1 MRSVLLRWAAAMLL
15 VGKAFAPTSNTTA
28 APDKA
33 SNGTDVVAVPLPVT
47 ADMLSYQTMGLV
59 AGVIIIGAAG
69 GIGGGG
75 VLVPVLMISENI
87 GPHGAIPMSKL
98 TIFGSAVCQLAL
110 NSRKRHARDPRRP
123 LIDYE
128 ATLMLEPPT
137 LLGTVYGVVLN
148 RMTPRWIIA
157 TLLMLF
163 LGITTY
169 RTSAKGYT
177 LYARESVL
185 SPRSRSKL
193 GQPHD
198 DSASDESVELES
210 SGEVAEKAVLLVPWG
225 IVVQL
230 FVVWCVVFIAALLRR
245 TTAADCGILYWG
257 VLVALTAFVALL
269 SRGEWRRNSASV
281 PARSPIGSGSSLYSL
296 PYLLHSQWTSSA
308 GATPASWIHPF
319 GRRCEVGLG

>member
-1 MRSVLLRWAAAMLL
+1 MDMRSVELLWAAAMMLL
-15 VGKAFAPTSNTTA
+15 VGEALAPSSNTTA
-28 APDKA
+28 ALPGSDA
-33 SNGTDVVAVPLPVT
+33 VPVAVPLPVT
-47 ADMLSYQTMGLV
+47 ADMLSYQSMGVV
-59 AGVIIIGAAG
+59 AIVIIIGAAG

-110 NSRKRHARDPRRP
+110 NSRKRHTHDPRRP

-128 ATLMLEPPT
+128 TALMLEPPT

-163 LGITTY
+163 LAITTW
-169 RTSAKGYT
+169 RTAAKSYT
-177 LYARESVL
+177 LYARESGL

-193 GQPHD
+193 GRPRD
-198 DSASDESVELES
+198 DGTSDESVELES
-210 SGEVAEKAVLLVPWG
+210 SGEAAEQVGAPPIPWRIVIQLL
-225 IVVQL
+225 
-230 FVVWCVVFIAALLRR
+230 VVWCVIFTAALLRR

-257 VLVALTAFVALL
+257 VLVALTAFIALL
-269 SRGEWRRNSASV
+269 SRGEWRRNSPPV
-281 PARSPIGSGSSLYSL
+281 PARTQSS
-296 PYLLHSQWTSSA
+296 
-308 GATPASWIHPF
+308 
-319 GRRCEVGLG
+319 